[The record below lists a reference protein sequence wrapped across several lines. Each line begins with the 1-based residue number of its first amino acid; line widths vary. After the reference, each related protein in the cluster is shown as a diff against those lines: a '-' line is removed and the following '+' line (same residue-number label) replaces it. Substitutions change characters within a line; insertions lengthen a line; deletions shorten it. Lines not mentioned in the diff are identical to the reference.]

1 MALDF
6 GMATDTLFSKVG
18 AEELARAL
26 KCGVQTVKQA
36 RALEGTKSHR
46 PPPQGWEAAVAHLAR
61 KRARQLQKLA
71 EKLA

>member
-6 GMATDTLFSKVG
+6 GTATDQLFSKVG
-18 AEELARAL
+18 AGELAQAL

-46 PPPQGWEAAVAHLAR
+46 PPPDRWEAAVARLAR
-61 KRARQLQKLA
+61 QRAVQLLKLA
-71 EKLA
+71 DRLS